1 MRRVR
6 AFTLLEMLVACA
18 FVAVIA
24 ALAADMFGGSRH
36 ERLDAAV
43 RLLESD
49 LAFARAR
56 SLAQPANPSHLRAR
70 SDGRPGYMVVSAND
84 MVTAVDGPNGPVG
97 AVFGAGR
104 GAPAAGVAM
113 AIVGGA
119 SVAFGPFGGVMD
131 PVPTIRL
138 TMPDGPE
145 AALIVFDPLN
155 GDMTVT
161 YQAP

>member
-1 MRRVR
+1 MRRAR

-18 FVAVIA
+18 FVAVIG
-24 ALAADMFGGSRH
+24 ALTADMFGGSRH
-36 ERLDAAV
+36 ERIEAAV

-70 SDGRPGYMVVSAND
+70 VDGQAGYMVVSAND
-84 MVTAVDGPNGPVG
+84 PSTAVTGPNGPVA
-97 AVFGAGR
+97 AVFGMGR
-104 GAPAAGVAM
+104 GGAAAGVAM
-113 AIVGGA
+113 TIVGGT

-138 TMPDGPE
+138 SMPDGPE
-145 AALIVFDPLN
+145 VAVIAFDPFG

-161 YQAP
+161 YQSP